1 MQASLKDSEFEER
14 KKIFED
20 IKLFN
25 KTELEELY
33 RILVRCKEEVS
44 ENKNGM
50 AFDLM
55 NVKPETVHEIKT
67 WIAFCKQNRDSFAVR
82 EREMTELANDLKN
95 E

>member
-1 MQASLKDSEFEER
+1 MQKDSEFEER

-20 IKLFN
+20 IRLCN

-55 NVKPETVHEIKT
+55 NVKLETIHEIRT
-67 WIAFCKQNRDSFAVR
+67 WITFCKENRASFAAR
-82 EREMTELANDLKN
+82 EREMTELANDLNKS
-95 E
+95 